1 MLNYAV
7 IFATGVIRVL
17 VGALA
22 DDSAEVREAASSAL
36 QENARWYA
44 FVSFF
49 FLIFFVIFMVFTHPK
64 WCPIEHETILIGW
77 TVRSMWFISYI
88 KGIFS
93 SSSSV
98 FLFAWD
104 FIHSK

>member
-36 QENARWYA
+36 QENARWYVS

-49 FLIFFVIFMVFTHPK
+49 SL
-64 WCPIEHETILIGW
+64 
-77 TVRSMWFISYI
+77 
-88 KGIFS
+88 
-93 SSSSV
+93 
-98 FLFAWD
+98 LFC
-104 FIHSK
+104 

>member
-36 QENARWYA
+36 QENARWYVS

-49 FLIFFVIFMVFTHPK
+49 FSFILLIFMVFTHLK
-64 WCPIEHETILIGW
+64 CCEVEHETIIIG
-77 TVRSMWFISYI
+77 
-88 KGIFS
+88 
-93 SSSSV
+93 
-98 FLFAWD
+98 
-104 FIHSK
+104 

>member
-36 QENARWYA
+36 QENARWYIS

-49 FLIFFVIFMVFTHPK
+49 F
-64 WCPIEHETILIGW
+64 
-77 TVRSMWFISYI
+77 SFI
-88 KGIFS
+88 
-93 SSSSV
+93 
-98 FLFAWD
+98 FLFSWSLGISNAVRL
-104 FIHSK
+104 SMRPK

>member
-49 FLIFFVIFMVFTHPK
+49 FLLM
-64 WCPIEHETILIGW
+64 
-77 TVRSMWFISYI
+77 
-88 KGIFS
+88 
-93 SSSSV
+93 
-98 FLFAWD
+98 
-104 FIHSK
+104 